1 MYKCGVRGS
10 DRLKTEVVDVFGVE
24 MVDVGCVCA
33 TDINGA
39 RKKRPCVYVRRS
51 GRNAATRGLRQ
62 KRHPSRRIS
71 VKRSA
76 HAHGPWWKHQPVLI
90 VTRWIDGR
98 QAAGTTGS
106 LRARVVF
113 SRLPPRGIAA
123 VFIVLLTRSLSL
135 HILTGLRIKGV
146 QTG

>member
-1 MYKCGVRGS
+1 
-10 DRLKTEVVDVFGVE
+10 
-24 MVDVGCVCA
+24 MVNVGCVCA

-39 RKKRPCVYVRRS
+39 RKIGLVFMCAAA

-98 QAAGTTGS
+98 QAARTTGS

-123 VFIVLLTRSLSL
+123 VFIVLLTRSLSPL
-135 HILTGLRIKGV
+135 HHHTGSRIKGV